1 MVRYRN
7 IQKVIGGNE
16 SSESS
21 NQQHAFW
28 AHRDNDRERVQWL
41 TERTD
46 LMISSGSCAHDL
58 FVSLPFNSIGDVEGA
73 SL

>member
-1 MVRYRN
+1 MSLVKPAISNTRYGRTGTT
-7 IQKVIGGNE
+7 IERE
-16 SSESS
+16 SK
-21 NQQHAFW
+21 
-28 AHRDNDRERVQWL
+28 WL